1 MTVYGNQEN
10 SDRKPLPVS
19 GYFQLGTVIMGA
31 DSGMGIKKKELP
43 KQPLSMPDLY
53 NPIQQLIALK
63 YTSGMFVNGFWD
75 PATI

>member
-10 SDRKPLPVS
+10 SDRKSFTIS

-31 DSGMGIKKKELP
+31 DSGMGDKEKRAAGAALF
-43 KQPLSMPDLY
+43 MPDLY

-63 YTSGMFVNGFWD
+63 YTAGMFVNGFGI
-75 PATI
+75 PP